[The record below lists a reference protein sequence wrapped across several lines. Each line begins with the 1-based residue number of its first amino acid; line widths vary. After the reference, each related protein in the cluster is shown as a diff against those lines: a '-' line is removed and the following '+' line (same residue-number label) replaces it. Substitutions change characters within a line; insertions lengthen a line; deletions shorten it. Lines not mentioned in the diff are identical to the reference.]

1 MDVIMMEQG
10 EDSLLTRRVGGVG
23 GIWDTWGIARGAR
36 RRDGRR
42 RRASLSSSAHHGEVC
57 DKNQSSG
64 FFKIDKKFRKILI
77 RTKGQE
83 WCYERLVINRR
94 DREGGKGDED

>member
-1 MDVIMMEQG
+1 MMEQG

-23 GIWDTWGIARGAR
+23 GIRGTWGIARRAR
-36 RRDGRR
+36 RQGGRR

-64 FFKIDKKFRKILI
+64 FFYKKKKIQEDSH
-77 RTKGQE
+77 TDEGTGE
-83 WCYERLVINRR
+83 WCYERLLINRR
-94 DREGGKGDED
+94 DRKGGKGDED